1 MAKSVFKAGR
11 EKADRRKKF
20 VEQVNF
26 TAAAEKSIAE
36 ATKSFKPEPIPAEFR
51 VSKSGKVEVD
61 TSGSV
66 FKKGRAKAERR
77 KEFTKE
83 AKKAGKKAGHRR
95 MTKDPETRAKTL
107 KRGRRAGQTAG
118 KGAGDLSKAELYKQ
132 AMAIKKASK
141 GTDKAIKG
149 NIGALSKKE
158 LQAFVLKH
166 DDIMVFT

>member
-20 VEQVNF
+20 VEEVKVDVK
-26 TAAAEKSIAE
+26 KS
-36 ATKSFKPEPIPAEFR
+36 K
-51 VSKSGKVEVD
+51 GKEDVKVVVD

-95 MTKDPETRAKTL
+95 MTKDPDTKPKTL

-118 KGAGDLSKAELYKQ
+118 KSAEDRSKADLYKE

-141 GTDKAIKG
+141 GEIKG
-149 NIGALSKKE
+149 NMGAMSKRE
-158 LQAFVLKH
+158 LQAFILKH
-166 DDIMVFT
+166 GK

>member
-1 MAKSVFKAGR
+1 MSKSVFKAGR

-26 TAAAEKSIAE
+26 TARAEKSIAE
-36 ATKSFKPEPIPAEFR
+36 AQKNFKPEPIPAEFT

-66 FKKGRAKAERR
+66 FKKGRAKAARR

-95 MTKDPETRAKTL
+95 MTKDPETRPKTL

-118 KGAGDLSKAELYKQ
+118 KGAEDRSKADLYKE
-132 AMAIKKASK
+132 AIALKRKSK
-141 GTDKAIKG
+141 GTK
-149 NIGALSKKE
+149 NENMGAMSKRE
-158 LQAFVLKH
+158 LQAFILKH
-166 DDIMVFT
+166 GK

>member
-20 VEQVNF
+20 VEEVKVDVK
-26 TAAAEKSIAE
+26 KS
-36 ATKSFKPEPIPAEFR
+36 K
-51 VSKSGKVEVD
+51 GKEDVKVVVD

-66 FKKGRAKAERR
+66 YKAGRAKAARR

-83 AKKAGKKAGHRR
+83 AKKAGKKAGNRR
-95 MTKDPETRAKTL
+95 MTKDPDTKKKTL

-118 KGAGDLSKAELYKQ
+118 KDSGDLSKAELYKQ

-141 GTDKAIKG
+141 GTDKEIKG
-149 NIGALSKKE
+149 NMGAMSKKQ